1 MVLFTASKVD
11 VEQMDDLN
19 AFVIAFAERE
29 DGTGRRLE
37 LQRSLQHDDQ
47 DAALGM
53 DTYCLCNSD
62 GASCY
67 GGIAEWSIDS
77 GGLDLTLH
85 QNAASTLGV
94 PVKFRV
100 GFLLP
105 EGGLLRLG
113 ASLRRVIDDVD
124 A

>member
-1 MVLFTASKVD
+1 MVLFTASRVD
-11 VEQMDDLN
+11 VERMDDLN
-19 AFVIAFAERE
+19 AFVIVFAEKE
-29 DGTGRRLE
+29 DGTGHRLE
-37 LQRSLQHDDQ
+37 FQRSLQHDDQ

-53 DTYCLCNSD
+53 DTYCLCSSN
-62 GASCY
+62 GATYY
-67 GGIAEWSIDS
+67 GGIAAWSINPA
-77 GGLDLTLH
+77 GLDLTLH

-94 PVKFRV
+94 PVRFRV

-105 EGGLLRLG
+105 EGGLPRLG